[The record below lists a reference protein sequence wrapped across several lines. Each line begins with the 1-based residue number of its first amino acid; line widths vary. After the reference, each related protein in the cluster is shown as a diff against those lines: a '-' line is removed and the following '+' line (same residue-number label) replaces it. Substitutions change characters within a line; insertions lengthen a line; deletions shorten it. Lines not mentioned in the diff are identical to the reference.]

1 MRSKKAILNIFTSL
15 ILQIIMVIYGFVV
28 PKIIISKFGSDVNGL
43 ISSITQFLAYIALLE
58 SGFGPVVRSV
68 LYKPL
73 ANKDNKQIEGI
84 LKSSESF
91 FRKIA
96 MVFVGYIVVLIF
108 VYPRII
114 NSDFDY
120 FFTISLLIIISAST
134 FAEYYFGMTY
144 RLFLQADQKTYI
156 ISIIQ
161 IFLYIANILIV
172 VFLARI
178 NASIQMIKIVTGF
191 VFILRPILQNLYVK
205 SHYNIHLK
213 HVNEKVNIEQKWDG
227 LAQHIAAVI
236 HGNTDIT
243 VLSIFSTL
251 TEVSVYS
258 VYLLV
263 VKGIKNVTL
272 SLSSGIDASWGD
284 MMARGEREN
293 LNKKFNMYEVIY
305 HTMNTI
311 IFTCTII
318 LIVPFITVY
327 TKKIVDANYIRP
339 LFGVLIV
346 ISEYLWAIRLPYSS
360 ITIAAGHFKQT
371 RIGAWVECLVNIVLS
386 VILVRRYGLVGVA
399 IGTIVA
405 MTIRTIE
412 FIYHTNRYILL
423 RNVLESF
430 KKVFLVIIE
439 TALIMFIV
447 RYIPMKENISYLNWI
462 INAIIVFVS
471 TSLVVLIINFAFYK
485 DEFRLF
491 FRSLSNAIRRKK

>member
-1 MRSKKAILNIFTSL
+1 MRSKKAIFNILTSL
-15 ILQIIMVIYGFVV
+15 GLQFIRVIYGFIV
-28 PKIIISKFGSDVNGL
+28 PKIIIGQFGSDVNGL

-68 LYKPL
+68 LYKPI
-73 ANKDNKQIEGI
+73 AKKDTKQIEGI

-91 FRKIA
+91 FRKIS

-108 VYPRII
+108 VYPRIV
-114 NSDFDY
+114 NSNFDY
-120 FFTISLLIIISAST
+120 FFTISLLIIISIST

-161 IFLYIANILIV
+161 IVLYIINIFIV
-172 VFLARI
+172 VLLARL
-178 NASIQMIKIVTGF
+178 NASIQMIKLVTGF
-191 VFILRPILQNLYVK
+191 VFVLRPILQNLYVK
-205 SHYNIHLK
+205 SHYDIHLK
-213 HVNEKVNIEQKWDG
+213 HVEEKVNIEQKWDG

-243 VLSIFSTL
+243 VLSIFSTMA
-251 TEVSVYS
+251 EVSVYS

-263 VKGIKNVTL
+263 VNGVKNIVL

-293 LNKKFNMYEVIY
+293 LNRKFNMYEVIY

-311 IFTCTII
+311 IFTCTIV
-318 LIVPFITVY
+318 LIIPFLTVY
-327 TKKIVDANYIRP
+327 TKKFVDADYIRP
-339 LFGVLIV
+339 LFGTLLV
-346 ISEYLWAIRLPYSS
+346 ISEYIWAVRLPYSS
-360 ITIAAGHFKQT
+360 IIIAAGHFKQT

-386 VILVRRYGLVGVA
+386 VILVRRHGIVGVA

-405 MTIRTIE
+405 MSLRTIE
-412 FIYHTNRYILL
+412 FIYHTNTHILH

-430 KKVFLVIIE
+430 KKVFLVIVE
-439 TALIMFIV
+439 TAFVMFV
-447 RYIPMKENISYLNWI
+447 ARFLPMKENISYIYWI
-462 INAIIVFVS
+462 LNAIIVFIS
-471 TSLVVLIINFAFYK
+471 TTLIVGIINFICYRE
-485 DEFRLF
+485 EFSLF
-491 FRSLSNAIRRKK
+491 IKSMRNTLKRRK